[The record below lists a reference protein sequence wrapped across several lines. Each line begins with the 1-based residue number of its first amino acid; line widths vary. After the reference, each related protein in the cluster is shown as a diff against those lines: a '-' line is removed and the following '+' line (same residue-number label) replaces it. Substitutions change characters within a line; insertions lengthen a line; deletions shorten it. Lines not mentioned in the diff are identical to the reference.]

1 MVTGSSITQ
10 EDRLPMKVE
19 DGTIEHVSDFQ
30 YFGSVITESGRIDE
44 EIDRRIANVLK
55 AFGTLRQAVF
65 RDHNFSTM
73 TKRLI
78 YKACVLSVL
87 LYGAE
92 CWTPLQRQLKCLNTF
107 HHRCIHSVLGISNQQ
122 QWEEHIS

>member
-1 MVTGSSITQ
+1 MVTGSNITQ
-10 EDRLPMKVE
+10 EDRLPIKVQ

-30 YFGSVITESGRIDE
+30 YLGSVITESGRIDE
-44 EIDRRIANVLK
+44 EIDRRIANALT
-55 AFGTLRQAVF
+55 AFGALTQAVF
-65 RDHNFSTM
+65 SDHNLSTM

-92 CWTPLQRQLKCLNTF
+92 CWTPLQRHLKCLNTF
-107 HHRCIHSVLGISNQQ
+107 HH
-122 QWEEHIS
+122 